1 MRSKGCERTLGS
13 GTRSRIGAQVTY
25 ALRVESYTRSMG
37 STKCRQQQTG
47 RMCMSCAVKNI
58 GKPCAGKPHARFDE
72 GGLAKDSMDWL
83 LRHRQ
88 TKGTLP
94 LFPQKSK
101 KIPLRTYPSVF
112 VQNSAY
118 SHVNDKVES
127 CPRVLC
133 LTNKITNADYFM
145 TQAITAKRIFHKVC
159 ESHLLRY
166 ILGSSGYN
174 RPRMPVSPFPV
185 SCFR

>member
-1 MRSKGCERTLGS
+1 MSIWLNDHTS
-13 GTRSRIGAQVTY
+13 Y
-25 ALRVESYTRSMG
+25 AVNFGDKTETTIYG
-37 STKCRQQQTG
+37 FYFFTG
-47 RMCMSCAVKNI
+47 V
-58 GKPCAGKPHARFDE
+58 
-72 GGLAKDSMDWL
+72 
-83 LRHRQ
+83 
-88 TKGTLP
+88 P

-159 ESHLLRY
+159 ESHHLRY

-174 RPRMPVSPFPV
+174 QPRMPVSPFPV